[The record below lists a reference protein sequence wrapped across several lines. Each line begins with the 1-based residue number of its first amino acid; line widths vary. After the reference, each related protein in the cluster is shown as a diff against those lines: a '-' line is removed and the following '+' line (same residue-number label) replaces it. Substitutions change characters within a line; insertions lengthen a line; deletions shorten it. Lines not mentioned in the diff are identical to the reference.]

1 MEVKGKA
8 PSLDAEAHVKKPP
21 AEEKGEISSKQ
32 SFKVPAK
39 EDTVVLSPKAKQ
51 IVEAKQLLNAA
62 PEIREETVAQIRKKI
77 RNGTHHIDGTKV
89 AAKMVKEALLNE
101 VLLGKTK

>member
-1 MEVKGKA
+1 M
-8 PSLDAEAHVKKPP
+8 
-21 AEEKGEISSKQ
+21 
-32 SFKVPAK
+32 PAK
-39 EDTVVLSPKAKQ
+39 EDKVLLSPKAKQ
-51 IVEAKQLLNAA
+51 IGGVKRLLNAA
-62 PEIREETVAQIRKKI
+62 PEIRQETVAQIRKKI